1 MNVHDVAKYFLS
13 KVDEDAGDGISNLKL
28 QKLVYY
34 AQGFHLAIHGRPL
47 FSDRIE
53 AWEHGPVVPELY
65 HVYKS
70 HGSGNIPTP
79 RDFDPEDVDPEVARL
94 LDDVYS
100 VFGQYSAWKLRNMT
114 HEEQP
119 WKEAYHEAARG
130 RVISHPALRAY
141 FKDYVTE

>member
-13 KVDEDAGDGISNLKL
+13 KVDEEVGDGISNLKL

-34 AQGFHLAIHGRPL
+34 AQGFHLAIHGDPL

-65 HVYKS
+65 HAYKA
-70 HGSGNIPTP
+70 HGSGNIPP
-79 RDFDPEDVDPEVARL
+79 PGDFDPETLDPEVTRL

-119 WKEAYHEAARG
+119 WKEACQESTRG
-130 RVISHPALRAY
+130 RVISHGALRAY

>member
-13 KVDEDAGDGISNLKL
+13 KVDEEVGDGISNLKL

-34 AQGFHLAIHGRPL
+34 AQGFHLAIHGQPL
-47 FSDRIE
+47 FSDGIE
-53 AWEHGPVVPELY
+53 AWEHGPVVPDLY
-65 HVYKS
+65 HAYKTN
-70 HGSGNIPTP
+70 GSGNIPPP
-79 RDFDPEDVDPEVARL
+79 REFDPEAVDPEVARL

-119 WKEAYHEAARG
+119 WKEAYQETARG
-130 RVISHPALRAY
+130 RVISHAALRTY